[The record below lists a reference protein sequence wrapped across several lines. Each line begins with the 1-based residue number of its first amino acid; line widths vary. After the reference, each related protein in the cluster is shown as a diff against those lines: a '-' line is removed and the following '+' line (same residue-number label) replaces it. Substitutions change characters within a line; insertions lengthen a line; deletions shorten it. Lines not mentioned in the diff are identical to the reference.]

1 MRVAWVLQALEHQ
14 LKQGAAEGE
23 RQPGFLCPF
32 SAQLSYGPRLQG
44 SMCLFRPLLA
54 RGQPLVS

>member
-1 MRVAWVLQALEHQ
+1 MLQALEHQ

-44 SMCLFRPLLA
+44 SVCLFRPLLHV
-54 RGQPLVS
+54 GQALVS